1 MARKTII
8 LNEEQ
13 TKLIIERI
21 TDRLWHFTQP
31 STIIAILKTDKI
43 GLTFQQN
50 RSDAYSNK
58 HFYYL
63 SASRTKTAFDNSW
76 GFSKIARIELDGHE
90 LSKKYSGRP
99 VNYYGQSK
107 GGPTERG
114 LFEYEDRIIAD
125 QPFIP
130 EATKYIRRIDLLAET
145 GNKETT
151 ERVMK
156 QCQEILQLAKDKGT
170 PVYIYDNKK
179 DYSRQS
185 DNTINQQVENYTA
198 ENNTDNENPYTRPV
212 DFETAIA
219 ELFSAYYLMTNDDV
233 RNFNSEDTKTKLRQL
248 LEKFNL
254 EKYTD
259 KAFEQIRFSS
269 PAYKLEYGVVRTMSN
284 WTDFRQAHLTS
295 QNNEDGL
302 NLQRLATYLMRMGN
316 AKSMDILIS
325 NILNG
330 KYDKEN
336 KTQETV
342 TIVLYGNKYSS
353 RESLADGDKPMKEF
367 VNAES
372 ALESI
377 RIALEDDDM
386 YLRPDED
393 EYDGHKRKIH
403 HKSKNM
409 YSLLKFL
416 ERKFNNGNC
425 TLKEYAD
432 MLNKIFNNEEDME
445 EYMGYHYRTE
455 TLDKK
460 RMLDR
465 FDELSTLGGYDL
477 YEMIDK
483 LFGTFENFLNARNMP
498 KA

>member
-1 MARKTII
+1 MGRKTII

-63 SASRTKTAFDNSW
+63 STSRTKTAFDNSW
-76 GFSKIARIELDGHE
+76 GFSKIARIELDGYE

-107 GGPTERG
+107 GGFTERG

-130 EATKYIRRIDLLAET
+130 DATKYIRRIDLLAET

-151 ERVMK
+151 ERVMR

-185 DNTINQQVENYTA
+185 DNTINQQIENYTT
-198 ENNTDNENPYTRPV
+198 ENNTDNDKPYTRPV
-212 DFETAIA
+212 DFVTAVA
-219 ELFSAYYLMTNDDV
+219 ELFSAYYLMTNDDE
-233 RNFNSEDTKTKLRQL
+233 RNFNSEDTETKLRQL
-248 LEKFNL
+248 LRKFNL
-254 EKYTD
+254 EQYAD
-259 KAFEQIRFSS
+259 KAFNKLRFGS
-269 PAYKLEYGVVRTMSN
+269 PAYTLEYGVVRSMAN
-284 WTDFRQAHLTS
+284 DADFRQAHLTS

-302 NLQRLATYLMRMGN
+302 NLQRLAAYLMRMGN
-316 AKSMDILIS
+316 AKSMDILIN

-336 KTQETV
+336 NTQETV
-342 TIVLYGNKYSS
+342 TIVLYGNKYST
-353 RESLADGDKPMKEF
+353 RETLADGDRPMKDF
-367 VNAES
+367 VNTES
-372 ALESI
+372 ALENI

-409 YSLLKFL
+409 YSLLKYL

-425 TLKEYAD
+425 PFKEYAD
-432 MLNKIFNNEEDME
+432 ILNKIFNNEEDME
-445 EYMGYHYRTE
+445 EWMGYHYRTE

-460 RMLDR
+460 KMLDR
-465 FDELSTLGGYDL
+465 FGELSTLDGYYDL

-483 LFGTFENFLNARNMP
+483 LFGTFDKFMKERQTR
-498 KA
+498 